1 MIDNKYYDYKKEDL
15 MKSDFWTNNFYNQA
29 YELIKDEDKFPIVI
43 PTYNRPENK
52 FIKYATSNMYNG
64 NTWPIYLVVRKS
76 QEELY
81 KNSKYVNGFNYVNV
95 LSFEDDE
102 INDIGKVRKK
112 IVEYFT
118 NKTKCIFM
126 LDDDI
131 DKIVYTVPF
140 TRDSGSKVSLSLL
153 PSYGFK
159 VDMARVFA
167 MWQISML
174 YANSKVKDLIL
185 SCAMVQG
192 FSWDSDFCDE
202 DFGLRYMAGP
212 HTLVTCLNLD
222 TFKNKNLNYRTIKG
236 NGHDDID
243 LLIRALLAGCT
254 TCEFRWLTFYNPGA
268 GTSMLDFNSVK
279 ERFTKQYEEMYNN
292 FKDVSFIKWR
302 NRKDIPNVG
311 INWNAAIDYHN
322 SLAGDLWFNGDDVT
336 IFNDTNRKINMWRD
350 GLLLKEFIDG
360 KFN

>member
-1 MIDNKYYDYKKEDL
+1 MIDNKYYNIKKEDL
-15 MKSDFWTNNFYNQA
+15 MNSDFWTNEFYRKA

-52 FIKYATSNMYNG
+52 FIQYATSHMYNG
-64 NTWPIYLVVRKS
+64 TSWPIYLVVRKS
-76 QEELY
+76 QEKMY
-81 KNSKYVNGFNYVNV
+81 NDSQYVKGFNYVNV
-95 LSFEDDE
+95 LAFDDNE
-102 INDIGKVRKK
+102 IDDIGKVRKK

-118 NKTKCIFM
+118 GKTRFLFM

-131 DKIVYTVPF
+131 DKIVYTTPY
-140 TRDSGSKVSLSLL
+140 TRETGSRVSLSLV
-153 PSYGFK
+153 PSYGFT
-159 VDMARVFA
+159 VDIGRVFA

-174 YANSKVKDLIL
+174 YANSLVKDLIL

-192 FSWDSDFCDE
+192 FSWDEKFCDDE
-202 DFGLRYMAGP
+202 MSLRYMAGP

-292 FKDVSFIKWR
+292 FNDVSFIKWR

-322 SLAGDLWFNGDDVT
+322 SLSSDLWFSGDEVT
-336 IFNDTNRKINMWRD
+336 MFNEENRKINLWRN
-350 GLLLKEFIDG
+350 GLILEEFANG
-360 KFN
+360 KFK